1 MMAVD
6 PKKRIKIEDIYE
18 DSWVANETPII
29 KLDKAKMKIQKIQNA
44 MLKLRAVVSLK
55 KKQK

>member
-29 KLDKAKMKIQKIQNA
+29 KLDKAKMKIQNA
-44 MLKLRAVVSLK
+44 MLKIRAVVSLK